1 MIREPLE
8 LFNFMETKK
17 IGIKSYIFWKA
28 KANIYEQRGDWSNA
42 DKTYQKGTEIGA
54 EPSDIMK
61 SVWVEFQARMFRM
74 ISMGIDKDNKETQT
88 TQKSRNPLTTLR
100 TNNTRS
106 KGLPISTQR
115 NKVNNPRVNGNRNT
129 KLMTNITNSMT
140 VYDDKEDQKPEPES
154 VEWVNFGEESMK
166 YKENMP
172 KPTKWTEYVH
182 PQDINA
188 KLAANRIISKSFG
201 ALKNENFTVYQDDQ
215 ENVENRC

>member
-17 IGIKSYIFWKA
+17 IGIKSYLFWKA

-42 DKTYQKGTEIGA
+42 DKTYQKGTEMRA
-54 EPSDIMK
+54 EPTEIMK

-74 ISMGIDKDNKETQT
+74 ISMGMDKDKKETT
-88 TQKSRNPLTTLR
+88 TNRSRNPLSTLR
-100 TNNTRS
+100 SSNTKSR
-106 KGLPISTQR
+106 GLPNSTQR
-115 NKVNNPRVNGNRNT
+115 NKINNLRVNRNKTT
-129 KLMTNITNSMT
+129 KSLSTVTNSMT
-140 VYDDKEDQKPEPES
+140 VYKDDVDDQKPEIDS
-154 VEWVNFGEESMK
+154 VEWLNFGEESMK

-172 KPTKWTEYVH
+172 KPTKWTEYTH

-188 KLAANRIISKSFG
+188 KLAANRIITKSYG
-201 ALKNENFTVYQDDQ
+201 ALKNESFTVYEDDQ